1 MKTHAKMKTKL
12 AALILLLSHLAFGQI
27 ADPHDAF
34 SSLKKSITLSTG
46 IHLKYIDAGPRNG
59 TPVILL
65 HGYTDSGRSFQQV
78 VDALSASE
86 PGFRLIVPDQRGHGA
101 SSMPDSAQCAAA
113 PETCFSMGD
122 FATDIIA
129 LMDSLRI
136 SKAHIVGHSMSSMI
150 AQELVLRHAGRVNS
164 LVLIGAFVNGKDA
177 PAIHD
182 FLIGEMLEKQW
193 RSILEQR
200 PGFRWPADAW
210 SLTPRDL
217 GPEVLDFLK
226 QNWVVDPAADEAFI
240 QAVYPETVNTPLGL
254 WIGVIKALGQ
264 MDNRERIVNVKKPTL
279 VLWATQDNFFPEEP
293 DQQWVKEAFDLA
305 AATNGN
311 RVIYKTYGKA
321 PLPASG
327 MQESDLGHNLH
338 WGAPAAVAA
347 DIASFIK
354 TGMPVNDLPYADPS
368 NVKTVLSSE
377 AANNITVR
385 GKNTLS
391 EK

>member
-1 MKTHAKMKTKL
+1 MKTKL
-12 AALILLLSHLAFGQI
+12 AVLILLLSNLAFGQT
-27 ADPHDAF
+27 ADPHTAF
-34 SSLKKSITLSTG
+34 SSLKKSIALSTG
-46 IHLKYIDAGPRNG
+46 INLKYIDAGPRKG

-78 VDALSASE
+78 IDELSASE
-86 PGFRLIVPDQRGHGA
+86 PGLRLIVPDLRGQGA
-101 SSMPDSAQCAAA
+101 SSMPDSATCAAT
-113 PETCFSMGD
+113 PETCFEMSA
-122 FATDIIA
+122 FVADIIA

-136 SKAHIVGHSMSSMI
+136 SQAHIVGHSMGNMI
-150 AQELVLRHAGRVNS
+150 AQELVLRHAGRVSS

-177 PAIHD
+177 PAIRD

-210 SLTPRDL
+210 LLTPRDL

-226 QNWVVDPAADEAFI
+226 QYWVVDPAADEAFV
-240 QAVYPETVNTPLGL
+240 QAVYPETINTPLGV

-264 MDNRERIVNVKKPTL
+264 MDNRERLKNVKKPTL
-279 VLWATQDNFFPEEP
+279 VLWATQDNFFPQTP
-293 DQQWVKEAFDLA
+293 DQQWVKQAFDLA
-305 AATNGN
+305 AAANGT
-311 RVIYKTYGKA
+311 RVIYKTYGKT

-327 MQESDLGHNLH
+327 MQETDLGHNLH

-354 TGMPVNDLPYADPS
+354 TGMPVNNHPYASPS
-368 NVKTVLSSE
+368 NVKEVLSGE
-377 AANNITVR
+377 AVDNIAVR
-385 GKNTLS
+385 GKNALS
-391 EK
+391 ER